1 LSPEAVDVVVLLLQL
16 MSLPSV
22 LVVFVSITLP
32 VNDDVRGRVE
42 ILDDVVVNAGSVTS
56 QFGAAAFA
64 AAAPVVDEDED
75 GHDSRRLSSWVVLV
89 LVLVLWSTLGEA
101 AAAVADVVVVVV
113 VVTLLQQPSLPNSK
127 LIGDGVAVRANAK
140 RRLVALSACLRPR
153 RGILMTAVFVVVLEV
168 VVAPVVVGR
177 EAVFFFFFFLC
188 LAEDGEDCLWLFDA
202 YDDPSCPCSA
212 IMNSSDG
219 PVKTIRGQ

>member
-89 LVLVLWSTLGEA
+89 PWSTLGEA
-101 AAAVADVVVVVV
+101 AVADVVAFV
-113 VVTLLQQPSLPNSK
+113 LQPSLPNSK

>member
-42 ILDDVVVNAGSVTS
+42 ILDDVVNVGSMTS
-56 QFGAAAFA
+56 QFGAPAAFA
-64 AAAPVVDEDED
+64 PAAGPPVVDEDEDED

-89 LVLVLWSTLGEA
+89 PWSTLGEA
-101 AAAVADVVVVVV
+101 AVADVVAFV
-113 VVTLLQQPSLPNSK
+113 LQPSLPNSK

-153 RGILMTAVFVVVLEV
+153 RGILMTAVFVVF
-168 VVAPVVVGR
+168 VVAVAVVVGR
-177 EAVFFFFFFLC
+177 EAVFCFFFC
-188 LAEDGEDCLWLFDA
+188 LVEDGEDCLWLFD
-202 YDDPSCPCSA
+202 DDPCPCSA